1 MKRGR
6 LGVSGALAGAV
17 NGLFGGGGGMV
28 LAPLLESWC
37 RVEEKRAL
45 ANCVATILP
54 CCVLSGGVYL
64 VRTGLDWGMAWPY
77 LAGGLAGG
85 FVGGEA
91 LYQGARRVAAASVCG
106 VSGIRRGAVSA
117 VKDIVLPLLAGM
129 GCGVLSAWG
138 VGGGTLLLLVMT
150 LFFGVDQAAAQ
161 GVNLLYFLPTAAMG
175 LIWHRQNGL
184 LDKALLRRTVPWALV
199 TAAAASWAAT
209 ALDVTLLRRPFGIF
223 LLIAAAVTLR
233 RK

>member
-1 MKRGR
+1 M
-6 LGVSGALAGAV
+6 
-17 NGLFGGGGGMV
+17 
-28 LAPLLESWC
+28 
-37 RVEEKRAL
+37 
-45 ANCVATILP
+45 T
-54 CCVLSGGVYL
+54 
-64 VRTGLDWGMAWPY
+64 
-77 LAGGLAGG
+77 
-85 FVGGEA
+85 
-91 LYQGARRVAAASVCG
+91 
-106 VSGIRRGAVSA
+106 
-117 VKDIVLPLLAGM
+117 DIVLPLLAGM

-184 LDKALLRRTVPWALV
+184 LDKALLRR
-199 TAAAASWAAT
+199 
-209 ALDVTLLRRPFGIF
+209 PFGIF